1 MGFWSRGRAAIAR
14 GLNLDLTHSQKHY
27 AKILEQYV
35 KPGAEWLEVGCGR
48 HVVPDWAMP
57 VENQKRMVGRCVR
70 LVGVDVDGAIHDHPL
85 LTARVIAL
93 GGSLPFRNESFDLV
107 TSNMVVEHV
116 PDAVGFLTDIFRV
129 LR

>member
-57 VENQKRMVGRCVR
+57 VENAIDAEALAQAACMETQDFVR
-70 LVGVDVDGAIHDHPL
+70 AYKAFA
-85 LTARVIAL
+85 ARQTPVFQ
-93 GGSLPFRNESFDLV
+93 GN
-107 TSNMVVEHV
+107 
-116 PDAVGFLTDIFRV
+116 
-129 LR
+129 